1 MIVGIGVDLIE
12 VARIHSA
19 VSHPQTGERFI
30 HRVFTEEEIAYCLA
44 RKRSAE
50 SFAARFAA
58 KEATFKALGCLLPW
72 RDVEVLRQPRQAP
85 RLALHGRAEQR
96 AAELGIRR
104 LHLSLT
110 HTEAWALAWV
120 VAEGS

>member
-19 VSHPQTGERFI
+19 VNHPRTGERFV

-72 RDVEVLRQPRQAP
+72 RDVEVLRQARQAP
-85 RLALHGRAEQR
+85 RLALHGRAQQR
-96 AAELGIRR
+96 AAQLGIRR

-110 HTEAWALAWV
+110 HTETWALAWV